1 MTFEFTPGSILQ
13 LLGPHLRGVR
23 NRRRHVGRGE
33 LMRALLFVGVTLLF
47 AALVFGATRTT
58 PQQVQ
63 VIQPT
68 AAPHFVD
75 VPQQDHHTIT
85 SARTVVIAPLGET
98 LPQMSGAEGPL
109 MTTLVRG
116 QLPHGV
122 TTATVRTDENC
133 AADNEGVSNCLNELD
148 FGTVKVTVQH
158 HDKMSLTSCLTPGE
172 TVSVMTA
179 AQYQATS

>member
-1 MTFEFTPGSILQ
+1 MSRKVKPARRNSARPIILIG
-13 LLGPHLRGVR
+13 L
-23 NRRRHVGRGE
+23 
-33 LMRALLFVGVTLLF
+33 ALLAIVV

-58 PQQVQ
+58 LQQEEVVQ
-63 VIQPT
+63 ST
-68 AAPHFVD
+68 SAPHFVD
-75 VPQQDHHTIT
+75 VPQQDHHALT
-85 SARTVVIAPLGET
+85 SARIVVIARLGET
-98 LPQMSGAEGPL
+98 LPHISGAEGPL

-116 QLPHGV
+116 QLPDRM

-133 AADNEGVSNCLNELD
+133 AADNEGISHCLNELD

-158 HDKMSLTSCLTPGE
+158 HHKMSITSCLTPGE